1 MDLKTLREYE
11 AFLKAIEGRQNSAG
25 AKFKDT
31 FVEVAE
37 AAGKLKEVQK
47 EILRIEEGYNKELK
61 RGIDLSKSFNKSKSD
76 SNIQAA
82 KLLGINND
90 LNRQSLKEL
99 RIKTLAKGESAET
112 VNLANVLNEIAKQEQ
127 NVRDNISN
135 GLDEEITQRDIISA
149 IGKENLDKAKEFLKT
164 QEDLK
169 DIDLN
174 DLVKSTADFSKNSSK
189 SAGLIK
195 DIGGGFGAIKGLL
208 PAIGGAFAFIVAQA
222 VDFAKRTIDT
232 RKELGVSL
240 VTSAKLAGQQ
250 KLLGTFAKAFG
261 QDAES
266 VAQIQ
271 KDILGNLG
279 GQAKL
284 SKELVMDF
292 IQLQGTLGVT
302 SDTASKLIPIFDA
315 VGAAGE
321 RGAVA
326 QIESLGALI
335 QLEGLSPGQIL
346 GDVASNTEFF
356 AKFAKDGGTNLIR
369 AAVQA
374 RKLGL
379 ELSAVAGITESL
391 LDFET
396 SIEKQLEASLLLG
409 RQINLDRARQLALT
423 GDQEGLLE
431 EVRRQIGDEAEFN
444 RLNVIQ
450 RKALADAFGLQ
461 VEQVA
466 RAVRGNTAAVTG
478 AAASGG
484 DTGAQQVSL
493 LENIDRGI
501 GKVVGNTAEG

>member
-1 MDLKTLREYE
+1 
-11 AFLKAIEGRQNSAG
+11 
-25 AKFKDT
+25 
-31 FVEVAE
+31 
-37 AAGKLKEVQK
+37 
-47 EILRIEEGYNKELK
+47 
-61 RGIDLSKSFNKSKSD
+61 
-76 SNIQAA
+76 
-82 KLLGINND
+82 
-90 LNRQSLKEL
+90 
-99 RIKTLAKGESAET
+99 
-112 VNLANVLNEIAKQEQ
+112 
-127 NVRDNISN
+127 
-135 GLDEEITQRDIISA
+135 
-149 IGKENLDKAKEFLKT
+149 
-164 QEDLK
+164 
-169 DIDLN
+169 
-174 DLVKSTADFSKNSSK
+174 
-189 SAGLIK
+189 
-195 DIGGGFGAIKGLL
+195 
-208 PAIGGAFAFIVAQA
+208 
-222 VDFAKRTIDT
+222 
-232 RKELGVSL
+232 
-240 VTSAKLAGQQ
+240 
-250 KLLGTFAKAFG
+250 
-261 QDAES
+261 
-266 VAQIQ
+266 
-271 KDILGNLG
+271 
-279 GQAKL
+279 
-284 SKELVMDF
+284 MDF
-292 IQLQGTLGVT
+292 VQLQGTLGVT

-501 GKVVGNTAEG
+501 GKVVGNTAE